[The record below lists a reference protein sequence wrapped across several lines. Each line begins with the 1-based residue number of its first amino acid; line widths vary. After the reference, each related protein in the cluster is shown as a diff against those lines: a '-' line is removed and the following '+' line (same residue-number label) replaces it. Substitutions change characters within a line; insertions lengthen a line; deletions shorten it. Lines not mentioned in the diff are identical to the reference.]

1 MAIEKR
7 IKDARGYE
15 RTGFARFHELSQGVR
30 PTLAEAAKPASFLP
44 VKLKDEY
51 FNEWW
56 VLLAGTIVSI
66 ERTIGSVNR
75 IVPAIGAA
83 AQNIVYGANDINY
96 TVDVDTIVAGDPTLV
111 AAAGTAVQQLP
122 ANKPIGWA
130 WHHYYSAS
138 IEERLINYEIQP
150 FVSILCDYEIEI
162 PLLGEENGI
171 DQSFVAGDLV
181 KPSVSG
187 SEYGV
192 PEKWVN
198 GVDSAELICGRIL
211 FRDTI
216 PTGVNSRSR
225 IDLQKPVKGLG
236 LTGVENDGV
245 PRHLDEYLYGS
256 TTSKATEFARI
267 NLALL

>member
-15 RTGFARFHELSQGVR
+15 RTGFSRFHELSQGVR
-30 PTLAEAAKPASFLP
+30 PTLGDVAKPASWLP

-83 AQNIVYGANDINY
+83 AQNLTYGANDVNY
-96 TVDVDTIVAGDPTLV
+96 TVDVDSVVSGDPTLV
-111 AAAGTAVQQLP
+111 SGAGTPSQQLP

-162 PLLGEENGI
+162 PLI
-171 DQSFVAGDLV
+171 AQSLTQTFVAGDLV
-181 KPSVSG
+181 KPGVEG
-187 SEYGV
+187 TEFGV
-192 PEKWVN
+192 PCKWVN
-198 GVDSAELICGRIL
+198 GVDSAELICGRVL
-211 FRDTI
+211 YRDAI
-216 PTGVNSRSR
+216 PSGTSSRSR

-236 LTGVENDGV
+236 LTGVENSGV
-245 PRHLDEYLYGS
+245 PRHLDEYLIGS
-256 TTSKATEFARI
+256 TTTKASYFARI

>member
-30 PTLAEAAKPASFLP
+30 PTLGDAAKPASWLP

-83 AQNIVYGANDINY
+83 AQNIVYTANDINY
-96 TVDVDTIVAGDPTLV
+96 AVDVDTVVAGDPTLV
-111 AAAGTAVQQLP
+111 SAAGTAVQQLP

-162 PLLGEENGI
+162 PLIAQVL
-171 DQSFVAGDLV
+171 DQAFVAGDLV
-181 KPSVSG
+181 KPGVEG
-187 SEYGV
+187 TEFGV
-192 PEKWVN
+192 PCKWAN
-198 GVDSAELICGRIL
+198 GVDSAELICGRVL
-211 FRDTI
+211 LRDAI
-216 PTGVNSRSR
+216 PSGVNSRSR

-236 LTGVENDGV
+236 LTGVENSGV
-245 PRHLDEYLYGS
+245 PRHLDEYLIGSS
-256 TTSKATEFARI
+256 TTKASYFARI
-267 NLALL
+267 NLALM

>member
-15 RTGFARFHELSQGVR
+15 RTGFSRFHELSQGVR
-30 PTLAEAAKPASFLP
+30 PTLAEAAKPASWLP

-56 VLLAGTIVSI
+56 VLLAGTIVTI
-66 ERTIGSVNR
+66 ERTIGLVNR
-75 IVPAIGAA
+75 NVPAIGAA
-83 AQNIVYGANDINY
+83 AQNIVYTALEIGQA
-96 TVDVDTIVAGDPTLV
+96 VDVDSVVSGDPTLV
-111 AAAGTAVQQLP
+111 ATAHTATKQLP

-162 PLLGEENGI
+162 PLLAQSA
-171 DQSFVAGDLV
+171 DQAFVAGDLV
-181 KPSVSG
+181 MPAVEG
-187 SEYGV
+187 TEFGI
-192 PEKWVN
+192 PAKWVN
-198 GVDSAELICGRIL
+198 GVNSAELICGRVL

-236 LTGVENDGV
+236 LTGVENSGV
-245 PRHLDEYLYGS
+245 PRHLDEYLYASS
-256 TTSKATEFARI
+256 TTKATEFARI